1 VKKSLQAFKINVI
14 RMKLYKLDLLTL
26 LISLFILSSCQN
38 TDSIG
43 LDVDP
48 ATEVTGTFTDT
59 ITVISSTVK
68 EDSMITNT
76 LVRYPLGYL
85 ADPIFGKTTANIAMS
100 LTLDPPGLTFGTSP
114 VLDSAVLVLYYAK
127 EFYGDSTSNFQ
138 VDVHQL
144 NNALSTS
151 VQYYNTQP
159 QRFASTVIGSKKLRF
174 NIKDSVRIT
183 EIVTGKPDKK
193 VTRGPQIRIPI
204 NSNFV
209 TTNFLNATSN
219 TLSSDELLNKEIKGF
234 YLTINKAQSTGPGG
248 IAFFNLTDSSKLEIY
263 YKSQNGALIDTTLH
277 KFPIV
282 NNSKPVIADFKHD
295 YTGTN
300 IPANLNTST
309 QQNFTYVQGLAGL
322 RTRIRFPHIE
332 KLKNLGN
339 ITINKAELIVSVV
352 GGTDAFKPASR
363 LIMYRTDIASQRQFI
378 PDFSTEPAFSLT
390 DFDFGGF
397 YDSSK
402 KHYRFQLTSYIQDII
417 KGKLRQYDTYIAPV
431 STDYNR
437 TAGPVV
443 SGSTAGRAVIGS
455 GKSGLSYQMKL
466 RIIYSKIN

>member
-1 VKKSLQAFKINVI
+1 
-14 RMKLYKLDLLTL
+14 MKLYKLDLLTL

-48 ATEVTGTFTDT
+48 STAVTGTFTDT
-59 ITVISSTVK
+59 ITLVSFTAKDDTMV
-68 EDSMITNT
+68 TNT
-76 LVRYPLGYL
+76 LSKYPLGHFI
-85 ADPIFGKTTANIAMS
+85 DPIFGKTTANIAMS
-100 LTLDPPGLTFGTSP
+100 LTMDPPGLSFGTSP

-144 NNALSTS
+144 NNPLSTS

-159 QRFASTVIGSKKLRF
+159 QSYASTVIGSKRLRF
-174 NIKDSVRIT
+174 SIKDSVRIN
-183 EIVTGKPDKK
+183 EIVTGKPDKTVSK
-193 VTRGPQIRIPI
+193 PPQMRIPI

-209 TTNFLNATSN
+209 TTNFLNASTT
-219 TLSSDELLNKEIKGF
+219 TLSSNDLLNKSVKGF

-263 YKSQNGALIDTTLH
+263 YKSQNGATTDTVLH

-282 NNSKPVIADFKHD
+282 NNTLPVIADFKHD
-295 YTGTN
+295 YTGTAR
-300 IPANLNTST
+300 PANLNSTS
-309 QQNFTYVQGLAGL
+309 QQNITYVQGLAGL
-322 RTRIRFPHIE
+322 RTKIRFPHIE

-339 ITINKAELIVSVV
+339 ITINKAELIVSVI
-352 GGTDAFKPASR
+352 GRSDGFKPASR

-378 PDFSTEPAFSLT
+378 PDFSTEAAFSLT
-390 DFDFGGF
+390 DVDFGGF

-402 KHYRFQLTSYIQDII
+402 NQYKFQITSYIQDIL
-417 KGKLRQYDTYIAPV
+417 KGKLKQYDTFIAPV
-431 STDYNR
+431 NADYNR
-437 TAGPVV
+437 SIGPAA
-443 SGSTAGRAVIGS
+443 SGSTAGGSILGS

>member
-1 VKKSLQAFKINVI
+1 
-14 RMKLYKLDLLTL
+14 MKLYKLDLLTL
-26 LISLFILSSCQN
+26 LISLFTLSSCQN

-59 ITVISSTVK
+59 ITVTSSTVK
-68 EDSMITNT
+68 EDTMVTNT
-76 LVRYPLGYL
+76 LEKYPLGYL
-85 ADPIFGKTTANIAMS
+85 VDPIFGKTTANIAMS
-100 LTLDPPGLTFGTSP
+100 LTLDPPGLTFGTTP
-114 VLDSAVLVLYYAK
+114 TLDSAVLVLYYAK
-127 EFYGDSTSNFQ
+127 DFYGDSTSNFQ

-144 NNALSTS
+144 NSALSTS

-159 QRFASTVIGSKKLRF
+159 QSYSSTVLGSKKLRF
-174 NIKDSVRIT
+174 SVKDSVRIT
-183 EIVTGKPDKK
+183 EIVTGNPDKQ
-193 VTRGPQIRIPI
+193 VTRAPQMRIPI
-204 NSNFV
+204 NPGFI
-209 TTNFLNATSN
+209 TDNFLNASST
-219 TLSSDELLNKEIKGF
+219 TLSSNELLNKAVKGF
-234 YLTINKAQSTGPGG
+234 YLTVNKPQSTGPGG
-248 IAFFNLTDSSKLEIY
+248 VAFFNLTDSSRLEIY

-282 NNSKPVIADFKHD
+282 NNSVPVIADFKHD
-295 YTGTN
+295 YSGTA
-300 IPANLNTST
+300 IPANLNSTT

-322 RTRIRFPHIE
+322 RTKIRFPHIE

-352 GGTDAFKPASR
+352 GGTDTFSPASR

-390 DFDFGGF
+390 DLDFGGF

-402 KHYRFQLTSYIQDII
+402 KHYKFQVTSYVQDII
-417 KGKLRQYDTYIAPV
+417 KGKLKQYDTYIAPV
-431 STDYNR
+431 NLEYNR
-437 TAGPVV
+437 SAGPVV
-443 SGSTAGRAVIGS
+443 SGSTAGGAVIGS